1 MEINSPQSLEQSF
14 PAGSVVL
21 ASASPRRHQLLKQ
34 VVNEFEIDPAD
45 IDEDGLTIPNPYE
58 TAKRLAEAKA
68 TAVSRRHPGKWIIG
82 SDTVVALPIETPPT
96 VPTSWVQFSKPTDKE
111 DALRIL
117 KALSGK
123 THSVI
128 TGVSIVRNGF
138 ALTDSA
144 ETKVTF
150 HSVTDEQILSYIETG
165 DPMDKAGAYGAQGM
179 GNFLVE
185 SINGEFDTVIGLPV
199 NLVRALLTKAS
210 ASIPQ

>member
-1 MEINSPQSLEQSF
+1 
-14 PAGSVVL
+14 
-21 ASASPRRHQLLKQ
+21 
-34 VVNEFEIDPAD
+34 
-45 IDEDGLTIPNPYE
+45 
-58 TAKRLAEAKA
+58 
-68 TAVSRRHPGKWIIG
+68 
-82 SDTVVALPIETPPT
+82 
-96 VPTSWVQFSKPTDKE
+96 VQFSKPTDKE

-138 ALTDSA
+138 AWTDSA
-144 ETKVTF
+144 EAKVTF
-150 HSVTDEQILSYIETG
+150 NSVTDEQILSYIETG

>member
-1 MEINSPQSLEQSF
+1 
-14 PAGSVVL
+14 
-21 ASASPRRHQLLKQ
+21 
-34 VVNEFEIDPAD
+34 
-45 IDEDGLTIPNPYE
+45 
-58 TAKRLAEAKA
+58 
-68 TAVSRRHPGKWIIG
+68 G

-138 ALTDSA
+138 AWTDSA